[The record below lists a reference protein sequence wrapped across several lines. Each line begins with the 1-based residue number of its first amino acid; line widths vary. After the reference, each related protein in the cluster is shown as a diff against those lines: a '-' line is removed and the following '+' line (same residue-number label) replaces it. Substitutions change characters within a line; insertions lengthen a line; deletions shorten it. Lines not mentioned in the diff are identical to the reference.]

1 MAQGDED
8 ADAVLATEGSVDRF
22 GANAGILDANPL
34 LHIAAWILAIA
45 GCVAFA
51 AAIAWLAGGLSR
63 ATLGV
68 DWSDLG
74 RGEVS
79 TVNQPPARPLPPPV
93 ATPDETGAMI
103 TNPSWRV
110 RPQGEFP
117 RWARSDRGKVTLEC
131 RVTSIG
137 QLEACTVVEETP
149 TGEGFGKAAL
159 KGAEKASLY
168 PRTVNGVAVEGRIR
182 FNIRFS
188 LQ

>member
-8 ADAVLATEGSVDRF
+8 ADAVLATEGSADRRD
-22 GANAGILDANPL
+22 ANAGILDANPL
-34 LHIAAWILAIA
+34 LHVLAWILAIA

-51 AAIAWLAGGLSR
+51 AAIAWLAAGLSH

-79 TVNQPPARPLPPPV
+79 TVEQPPAKPLPPPV
-93 ATPDETGAMI
+93 ATRNETGAMI

-110 RPQGEFP
+110 RPRGEYP
-117 RWARSDRGKVTLEC
+117 RRARSDRGSVTLEC
-131 RVTSIG
+131 RVTATG

-149 TGEGFGKAAL
+149 IGEGFGEAAL

-168 PRTVNGVAVEGRIR
+168 PRTVNGVAHEGRIR
-182 FNIRFS
+182 FSIRFS